1 MRIFLRVSLIITK
14 VSAGP
19 SLFSASI
26 IAAEVGALL
35 CKRQK
40 WLHRNHI
47 SHGSFIHGLE
57 PHARHAFVPYINRYS
72 QQWTAQCYFICIKT
86 QSRPWCLPSH
96 SIPRALLWRALQPC
110 LYIPHM
116 LSDSR
121 PPAAKH
127 LLATWVMWICVHAD
141 VVISITLLTAYF
153 GTPLT
158 FHFAQKS
165 QEVLL
170 CCPI

>member
-1 MRIFLRVSLIITK
+1 MRIFLCVSLIITK

-57 PHARHAFVPYINRYS
+57 PHARHAFSPISTDTHCSGLRNATSFALRRSPDLDVCPPTLFLGPSCGVLYSPAYIFHTCWVTAGLP
-72 QQWTAQCYFICIKT
+72 QQNTCSLREWCEFVYMLMLLFP
-86 QSRPWCLPSH
+86 SRS
-96 SIPRALLWRALQPC
+96 
-110 LYIPHM
+110 
-116 LSDSR
+116 
-121 PPAAKH
+121 
-127 LLATWVMWICVHAD
+127 
-141 VVISITLLTAYF
+141 
-153 GTPLT
+153 
-158 FHFAQKS
+158 
-165 QEVLL
+165 
-170 CCPI
+170 